1 MHARI
6 TVAILLLLLLARP
19 AVYAQQSFD
28 LKVVAIDA
36 SPEGR
41 ENCAIVYRRSTESWR
56 TWTYAV
62 VNTSGVIQA
71 VWPPG
76 VQNRPKQ
83 YSPTDTAFVI
93 AAHGPP
99 AVQLSQAKPGWKATF
114 DDERMRV
121 QFISDVPSESIAPAP
136 ALSGVENASHND
148 LIRELAILNGALRT
162 IIDRVSGASRFY
174 PAIVAAALAI
184 VAALLFILSALL
196 FIGMVAVRRWW
207 RSDPVRTAREQTA
220 LLLPKLATASDATS
234 SALNRSDPDGMY
246 AQLSAVAVERLMPL
260 EKQIDA
266 ILLEVRAIAANTS
279 ESTSLVR
286 DLTATRISAEQFEGF
301 GGRLIHALA
310 AAKPADVVPAS
321 ETAST
326 VDVVSLLIS
335 IDASLRSLALR
346 VGATGDSISLHEL
359 PSTSNRPDDADASG
373 PPATSNLG
381 DEVGRA
387 TEVNLRESDALSN
400 VPDVFE
406 TLVEEVAAPV
416 EIATQPD
423 SGRFA
428 PSADAAGA
436 VERFRYICEGS
447 HEPAATKDLQATLD
461 TIADSRSEREFCI
474 GYAQALVKLFY
485 LYPMEVAVEEINRAK
500 LLEGIPLV
508 MDVPK
513 AGSIAPPVGAERF
526 RWNDMP
532 EAYRPKFRRMLE
544 SRVRNYTLANH
555 VVCVVRPKLTY
566 RPGGLAAE
574 GDVLQKP
581 AILLLQDVQDILSRA
596 KTEL

>member
-6 TVAILLLLLLARP
+6 TVTILLLLLTRP
-19 AVYAQQSFD
+19 ALYAQQSFD
-28 LKVVAIDA
+28 LTVVAVDA

-62 VNTSGVIQA
+62 VNKSGVIQA

-99 AVQLSQAKPGWKATF
+99 AVQLSQAKPGWKAAF

-121 QFISDVPSESIAPAP
+121 QFVSDAPSVNIAPAP
-136 ALSGVENASHND
+136 ALSGVENTSYND
-148 LIRELAILNGALRT
+148 LLRELAILNGALRA

-184 VAALLFILSALL
+184 IAALLFILSALL

-207 RSDPVRTAREQTA
+207 RSDPIRTAREQTA
-220 LLLPKLATASDATS
+220 LVLPKLATASDATS
-234 SALNRSDPDGMY
+234 SALNRSDPDGLY

-260 EKQIDA
+260 EKQLDA
-266 ILLEVRAIAANTS
+266 ILLEVRAVATNTS

-286 DLTATRISAEQFEGF
+286 DLTATRISTEQLEGF
-301 GGRLIHALA
+301 GGRLVHALA
-310 AAKPADVVPAS
+310 AAKPTHVVPAT

-346 VGATGDSISLHEL
+346 EVGATGDSILLHDL
-359 PSTSNRPDDADASG
+359 PSTSNRPDEADASG

-381 DEVGRA
+381 DEVARA

-406 TLVEEVAAPV
+406 TLVEEVAAPI

-423 SGRFA
+423 SVRFA

-447 HEPAATKDLQATLD
+447 HESAAAKDLQATLD
-461 TIADSRSEREFCI
+461 TIRDSRSEREFCI
-474 GYAQALVKLFY
+474 RYAQALVKLFY

-500 LLEGIPLV
+500 LLEGIPLA

-532 EAYRPKFRRMLE
+532 EAYRSKFRRMLE
-544 SRVRNYTLANH
+544 SRARNYTLANH

-566 RPGGLAAE
+566 RPGGLGAE